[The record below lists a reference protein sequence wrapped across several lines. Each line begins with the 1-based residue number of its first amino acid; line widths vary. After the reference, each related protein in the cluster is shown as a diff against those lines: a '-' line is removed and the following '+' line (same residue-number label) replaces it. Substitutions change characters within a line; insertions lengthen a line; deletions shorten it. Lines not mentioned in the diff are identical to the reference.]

1 MFEKYKVPALFMAK
15 NPVLTSFATRSATS
29 LVVDYGGGSTTIAP
43 VHEGYVLQK
52 VYEQV
57 MESINKCD
65 VDIGRELYSS
75 ITINFNS

>member
-1 MFEKYKVPALFMAK
+1 MFEKYKAPALFMAK
-15 NPVLTSFATRSATS
+15 NHVLTSFATGRATS
-29 LVVDYGGGSTTIAP
+29 LVVDGGGSTTIAP

>member
-15 NPVLTSFATRSATS
+15 NPVLTSFATGRATS
-29 LVVDYGGGSTTIAP
+29 LVVDCGGGSTTISP

-52 VYEQV
+52 V

-65 VDIGRELYSS
+65 VDIRRELYSS
-75 ITINFNS
+75 ILVTFNN

>member
-15 NPVLTSFATRSATS
+15 NPVLTSFATGHATS
-29 LVVDYGGGSTTIAP
+29 LVVDWTLM
-43 VHEGYVLQK
+43 HEGYVLQN

-65 VDIGRELYSS
+65 VNIRRELYSS